1 MHGEYETYIILT
13 RPVPKQNRRKTNG
26 ISQVDEGAGA
36 LAAGM
41 SSQHEN
47 MAVSAVARGI
57 AAAPRGRGTLTAQA
71 RAWQR
76 RADPAT
82 VPSMGKRRTASTAF
96 GIVDLALAVL
106 YLFLVLWVIPSRSST
121 FTMVA
126 LAASTVL
133 AVGGVGMLV
142 QSRLG
147 LVVAAVAASSMV
159 AATFALILLLVASAA
174 YLHGIY
180 DGIGQAGA
188 ALAILAALLAIEVV
202 GLVPALQLVHLWRR
216 RREWR

>member
-1 MHGEYETYIILT
+1 MVSILVAVFHG
-13 RPVPKQNRRKTNG
+13 
-26 ISQVDEGAGA
+26 
-36 LAAGM
+36 
-41 SSQHEN
+41 
-47 MAVSAVARGI
+47 
-57 AAAPRGRGTLTAQA
+57 APLKP
-71 RAWQR
+71 QR
-76 RADPAT
+76 N
-82 VPSMGKRRTASTAF
+82 TASTAF

-106 YLFLVLWVIPSRSST
+106 YAFLVLRVIPSRSAT
-121 FTMVA
+121 FTEVA
-126 LAASTVL
+126 LAASALL

-147 LVVAAVAASSMV
+147 LVLAAVAAAAMV

-188 ALAILAALLAIEVV
+188 AIAMVAALLVIEVV

-216 RREWR
+216 RREGR

>member
-1 MHGEYETYIILT
+1 
-13 RPVPKQNRRKTNG
+13 
-26 ISQVDEGAGA
+26 
-36 LAAGM
+36 
-41 SSQHEN
+41 
-47 MAVSAVARGI
+47 
-57 AAAPRGRGTLTAQA
+57 
-71 RAWQR
+71 
-76 RADPAT
+76 
-82 VPSMGKRRTASTAF
+82 MGKRRTASTAF